1 MAGLL
6 INTTDLSGGSYGF
19 YIAKDGVSIGFAPS
33 RRITETIPGIDGE
46 LYINTELDPRPIS
59 IRGVIIGTSQSDMY
73 TKLLALDALV
83 TGSFNTTPDANFI
96 SPTRTEFSV
105 TVPSFGSKKFANCS
119 FAGGEI
125 EYLGPRALTWYA
137 VLTLR
142 FVQSRPFTSTA

>member
-6 INTTDLSGGSYGF
+6 INATDVEGASYRF
-19 YIAKDGVSIGFAPS
+19 YIAKDGVTVGFAPS
-33 RRITETIPGIDGE
+33 RRITETIPGTDGE
-46 LYINTELDPRPIS
+46 WYINTELDPRPIS

-83 TGSFNTTPDANFI
+83 TGSLNTTPDANFI
-96 SPTRTEFSV
+96 SPSRAEF
-105 TVPSFGSKKFANCS
+105 TLTIPSFGSKKFANCS

-125 EYLGPRALTWYA
+125 EYLGPRVLTWYA

-142 FVQSRPFTSTA
+142 FVQSRPFTTAV